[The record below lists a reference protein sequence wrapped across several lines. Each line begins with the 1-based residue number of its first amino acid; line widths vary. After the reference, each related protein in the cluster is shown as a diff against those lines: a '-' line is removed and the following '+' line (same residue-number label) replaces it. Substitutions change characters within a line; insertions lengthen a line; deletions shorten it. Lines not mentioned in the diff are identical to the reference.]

1 MNNSGNGL
9 GRDKPNYQFK
19 RELKPRHVNMIAIG
33 GSIGTGIFVALGSSL
48 SQAGPGGTLVAYG
61 VIGIM
66 VYFLMTSLGEM
77 ATYLPVSG
85 SFETYA
91 TRFVDPALGFALGWN
106 YWYMSAATLASE
118 LVAAAL
124 VMKFWFPDSHAFFW
138 WGIFWLL
145 LLGLNLFSARM
156 YGESEFWFAGIKVT
170 TIIIFLVVGFFM
182 IIGALGDHQVGF
194 ENWTRGEAPF
204 VGGTGSILGIFM
216 IAGYSFLGTEV
227 VGITAGESENPEK
240 NVPRAIKSVF
250 WRILLFYVGSIVVVS
265 FLIPYDDP
273 NLLTSDLENIAV
285 SPFTL
290 VFKRAGLTA
299 AAGIMN
305 AIILT
310 SVLSCGNSM
319 LYAGSRMLCALAN
332 EGKAPKSI
340 GKITKK
346 GVPLNAL
353 LVTAAIGLLAF
364 LTSFAG
370 EGEVYNWLINASGL
384 VGFIS
389 WLGIAVSHY
398 RFRKAMKAQNVPL
411 SELKFKALGF
421 PFGPIFSFVLCMI
434 VIIGQGSFAISGGS
448 IDWLGM
454 LVTFGSVPLFIVLWV
469 GYKVVTKSRLIPYD
483 KVDLR
488 RHSNMNDS
496 I

>member
-1 MNNSGNGL
+1 MDSKINNGGES
-9 GRDKPNYQFK
+9 NYQFQ
-19 RELKPRHVNMIAIG
+19 RALKPRHVNMIAIG
-33 GSIGTGIFVALGSSL
+33 GAIGTGIFVALGSSL
-48 SQAGPGGTLVAYG
+48 SQAGPGGTLTAYA
-61 VIGIM
+61 VIGVM

-124 VMKFWFPDSHAFFW
+124 VMKFWFPDTHAIVWSALFW
-138 WGIFWLL
+138 VL

-170 TIIIFLVVGFFM
+170 TIIIFLVVGFLM
-182 IIGALGDHQVGF
+182 IVGMLGDHQVGF

-204 VGGTGSILGIFM
+204 VGGFASIIGIFM

-227 VGITAGESENPEK
+227 VGITAGESEDPEK

-250 WRILLFYVGSIVVVS
+250 WRILLFYIGSIVVVS

-273 NLLTSDLENIAV
+273 NLLSSDLENIAV

-299 AAGIMN
+299 AAGVMN

-319 LYAGSRMLCALAN
+319 LYAGSRMLCALAK
-332 EGKAPKSI
+332 EGKAPASI
-340 GKITKK
+340 GKINKK

-353 LVTAAIGLLAF
+353 LITAAIGMLAF
-364 LTSFAG
+364 LTSLAG
-370 EGEVYNWLINASGL
+370 EGAVYNWLINASGL

-389 WLGIAVSHY
+389 WLGIAISHY

-411 SELKFKALGF
+411 SELKYKALGF

-434 VIIGQGSFAISGGS
+434 VIIGQGSFAFSAET

-454 LVTFGSVPLFIVLWV
+454 LVTYISIPLFIVLWV
-469 GYKVVTKSRLIPYD
+469 GYKVVSKSKLIPYD
-483 KVDLR
+483 KVDLS
-488 RHSNMNDS
+488 RHSDMNES
-496 I
+496 L